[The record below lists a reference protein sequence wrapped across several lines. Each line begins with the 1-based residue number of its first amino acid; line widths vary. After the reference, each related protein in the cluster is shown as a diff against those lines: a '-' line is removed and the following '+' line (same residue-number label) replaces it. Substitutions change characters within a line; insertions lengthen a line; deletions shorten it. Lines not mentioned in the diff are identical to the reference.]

1 MKIRPSTKRK
11 KINLHKLKEANLKES
26 SSPELPL
33 SSTRK
38 NVDFLIFITVLILL
52 AFGTIMVFSSTAPS
66 AYNYMKGDT
75 YHFIRKQIV
84 FATLG
89 LLVMF
94 FMMNYDY
101 RKLAKLS
108 PKILIASIIFLVLVA
123 VPGIGKVL
131 NGARRWLIYGP
142 INFQP
147 SEMAKLSMILFIA
160 YTISRKKAYMTN
172 FSRGILPQL
181 GVLGIVA
188 VLIMAEPHFSA
199 TLIISSVV
207 FIMLYCG
214 GARVSHFLMLGVPI
228 IPVGIYLVISEPYR
242 LKRLVAFMDPWSDIK
257 GGGWQIIQSLLAI
270 GSGGLT
276 GRGLGK
282 SLQKFLYI
290 PEPYNDFI
298 FAVLSEELGFL
309 GVCFVS
315 LLFIIFVWRGIKVA
329 MNTPDTFGS
338 MLAIGITSLIAVQV
352 LINLLV
358 VTSSMPVTGMPL
370 PFFSYGGTSLVFLLC
385 GVGILLNISRYAKYE
400 RI

>member
-1 MKIRPSTKRK
+1 MKVIPSTKRK
-11 KINLHKLKEANLKES
+11 KLKIHRVLPSMYKD

-33 SSTRK
+33 STIRK
-38 NVDFLIFITVLILL
+38 NVDFLIFITVLVLL

-75 YHFIRKQIV
+75 YHFIRKQII
-84 FATLG
+84 FAILG
-89 LLVMF
+89 LLGMF

-101 RKLAKLS
+101 KKLAKMSPTLFVLS
-108 PKILIASIIFLVLVA
+108 TIFLVLVDI
-123 VPGIGKVL
+123 PGIGTVL
-131 NGARRWLIYGP
+131 NGARRWLIFGP
-142 INFQP
+142 LNFQP
-147 SEMAKLSMILFIA
+147 SEMAKLTMILFMA
-160 YTISRKKAYMTN
+160 YSLSRKKAYIEN
-172 FSRGILPQL
+172 FSKGIFPHLLIL
-181 GVLGIVA
+181 GVVA

-199 TLIISSVV
+199 TLIICSVV
-207 FIMLYCG
+207 FIMLFCA
-214 GARVSHFLMLGVPI
+214 GARISHFLMLGVPI
-228 IPVGIYLVISEPYR
+228 IPIGIILVITEPYR
-242 LKRLVAFMDPWSDIK
+242 LKRFIAFMDPWSDEK

-270 GSGGLT
+270 GSGGFV

-309 GVCFVS
+309 GVIFVII
-315 LLFIIFVWRGIKVA
+315 LFTIFVWRGVKVA

-338 MLAIGITSLIAVQV
+338 LVAIGITALISIQV
-352 LINLLV
+352 VINLLV

-370 PFFSYGGTSLVFLLC
+370 PFFSYGGTSLVFLL
-385 GVGILLNISRYAKYE
+385 GAVGILLNISRYAKYE